1 MQIKTMDEEIVKPAE
16 AKFKQL
22 LARRAEPIEDREV

>member
-1 MQIKTMDEEIVKPAE
+1 MDEDIVGPAE

-22 LARRAEPIEDREV
+22 LVRRAEPIQDRRV

>member
-1 MQIKTMDEEIVKPAE
+1 MDEEIVGPAE

-22 LARRAEPIEDREV
+22 LVRRAEPIEDRRV